1 MHLYELF
8 MIAVS
13 LSMDAFAVSICK
25 GLSAGRP
32 RPEHYLS
39 CGGWFG
45 SFQALMPLLGWLMG
59 MRFQRFIIS
68 VDHWVAFILLGMIG
82 LNMIKEARSGGAEEL
97 GTSFSPRSMLPLAVA
112 TSVDA
117 LAVGITF
124 AFLQVEILPAVLL
137 IGATTFTL
145 SAAGVRVGSVFGGR
159 FKSKAELLGGLILMG
174 IGTKILLEH
183 TLLA

>member
-1 MHLYELF
+1 M
-8 MIAVS
+8 
-13 LSMDAFAVSICK
+13 
-25 GLSAGRP
+25 
-32 RPEHYLS
+32 
-39 CGGWFG
+39 
-45 SFQALMPLLGWLMG
+45 
-59 MRFQRFIIS
+59 
-68 VDHWVAFILLGMIG
+68 DHWVAFILLGMIG